1 MQLDAPGGRE
11 VPSATR
17 GGDLFIT
24 NFLDAPAT
32 AYLLLRQARAC
43 ALCEPSACA
52 RPIVPGMQTGLLE
65 VAGWRMH
72 AATKPRSVSDL
83 CLANVVK
90 RTRADE
96 LTELTCMRAQPG
108 CRASAVPGL

>member
-32 AYLLLRQARAC
+32 AYLLLRQVRGC
-43 ALCEPSACA
+43 TLCEPGACA
-52 RPIVPGMQTGLLE
+52 CQTLSGMQHGYVK
-65 VAGWRMH
+65 VAVYEIH
-72 AATKPRSVSDL
+72 SATNPRNMSGAFD
-83 CLANVVK
+83 
-90 RTRADE
+90 
-96 LTELTCMRAQPG
+96 
-108 CRASAVPGL
+108 